1 VIEYMAIVRVREN
14 EPGEVIVRRFKRAV
28 EKDGIVMEMRRR
40 EFYEKP
46 TSERK
51 RKAAAAKKRYQ
62 KRLLREAPQPR
73 GHVVAAAKRGER
85 GERGDRGDRE
95 RTG

>member
-1 VIEYMAIVRVREN
+1 MTIVRVREN
-14 EPGEVIVRRFKRAV
+14 EPGEIIVRRFKRAI
-28 EKDGIVMEMRRR
+28 EKDGIIMEMRRR

-46 TSERK
+46 TWKRK
-51 RKAAAAKKRYQ
+51 RKAAAAKKRHQ

-73 GHVVAAAKRGER
+73 GAHVVASSKRTER
-85 GERGDRGDRE
+85 GERE

>member
-1 VIEYMAIVRVREN
+1 MAIVRVREN
-14 EPGEVIVRRFKRAV
+14 EPGEVVVRRFKRAV

-46 TSERK
+46 TWERK

-62 KRLLREAPQPR
+62 KRLLREAPQRR
-73 GHVVAAAKRGER
+73 GAAVAATTKRGER
-85 GERGDRGDRE
+85 SERGGDRE
-95 RTG
+95 RA

>member
-1 VIEYMAIVRVREN
+1 MAIVRVREN
-14 EPGEVIVRRFKRAV
+14 EPGEVVVRRFKRAV

-40 EFYEKP
+40 EYYEKP
-46 TSERK
+46 TWERK

-73 GHVVAAAKRGER
+73 GAHVVATTKRGER
-85 GERGDRGDRE
+85 SERGGDRE
-95 RTG
+95 RA